1 MWRNLPPV
9 TKHLIIINIILFVA
23 TYANRYF
30 MISTFSMFYPTSD
43 MFRFWQPVTYMFMH
57 GSFMHIFFNMYSL
70 LLFGSVIERNLG
82 TKKFVLF
89 YFASG
94 FGALLLHIL
103 ITYLFGGPAEK
114 AFVPML
120 GASGAVYG
128 LFIGYAILNPDT
140 VLTLIFPPIS
150 LKAKWMMLIFVG
162 IELLVGVFDTG
173 DGVAHF
179 AHLGGAIVGFLL
191 MFFWKKTGRIWLRD
205 EWV

>member
-23 TYANRYF
+23 TMANENF
-30 MISTFSMFYPTSD
+30 MIGTFAMFYPASQF
-43 MFRFWQPVTYMFMH
+43 FRFWQPLTYMFMH

-82 TKKFVLF
+82 TKKYVLF

-94 FGALLLHIL
+94 FGAMLLHLLTIH
-103 ITYLFGGPAEK
+103 LFGGPMEK
-114 AFVPML
+114 AVVPML
-120 GASGAVYG
+120 GASGAIYG
-128 LFIGYAILNPDT
+128 LFIGYAMLNPDT

-162 IELLVGVFDTG
+162 IEILVGVFDTS

-179 AHLGGAIVGFLL
+179 AHLGGALVGFLL
-191 MFFWKKTGRIWLRD
+191 MYFWKKTGRIWLRD